1 MQQLQFESAW
11 DKTIADQD
19 RKRIERIFSETK
31 HHQDNAITLAPVTVA
46 KNHKGELLVTVLIHN
61 FTKES
66 FHFHGKTLQYTE
78 KKQIKG
84 KHTFNSPTSTVAEQT
99 SMPWTF
105 IFPTNS
111 LQADCLFKD
120 GVVEIIN

>member
-19 RKRIERIFSETK
+19 RKRIERIFSETN
-31 HHQDNAITLAPVTVA
+31 HHQVQDITLAPVTVA

-61 FTKES
+61 FTEES
-66 FHFHGKTLQYTE
+66 FRFHGKTLQYKE
-78 KKQIKG
+78 KNLIKAT
-84 KHTFNSPTSTVAEQT
+84 HTFGSPTLTITKQT

-105 IFPTNS
+105 IFPTDS
-111 LQADCLFKD
+111 LQADCSFKD
-120 GVVEIIN
+120 GVVEILN